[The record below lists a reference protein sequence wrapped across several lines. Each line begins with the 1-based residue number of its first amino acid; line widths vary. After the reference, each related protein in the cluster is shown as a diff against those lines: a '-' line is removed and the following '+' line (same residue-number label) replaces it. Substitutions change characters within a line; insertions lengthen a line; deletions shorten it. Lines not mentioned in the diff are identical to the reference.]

1 MGTIRSSE
9 SHLFL
14 HFILI
19 VMHFYV
25 VICDYY
31 AYGPKYD
38 QESCVDKPDAIKLHN
53 WGGNFY
59 FCTQNIQYPR
69 TTAEVQQIVKGAK
82 KLRVIGSRHSFSKI
96 GDSCGTILS
105 TLGMNSIIKIDR
117 ASFTVTVQPGIT
129 YTDLAPILYTNN
141 LALPNLAALA
151 EISVG
156 GATQT
161 CTHGSGLG
169 NANLATHVRSMQV
182 VLADGSIVQFGP
194 NSAEWGAVACGL
206 GAFGV
211 VTEIELNVVPA
222 YDTISY
228 VFANMP
234 SENLYAHFDEILKL
248 GYKTELLNT
257 LSNPSVWTLTIVTV
271 VANSTEDEKMKHMSS
286 LFGAVRILGPLT
298 IMQTEPNKVQPWY
311 YGLVLLRTGM
321 SGNDGNEIESEFF
334 IPYNHGVAAIKAISS
349 LYPLIR
355 PLISNLLIRT
365 IKEDDLWLSMH
376 NGNVPTV
383 AIHFT
388 WVNNVALVNPVLA
401 QVEQILAQFGARPH
415 WAKHFTM
422 RPSQFLYTYPR
433 LNDFRKLADELDPK
447 HKFRNEFLDYNVF
460 D

>member
-1 MGTIRSSE
+1 
-9 SHLFL
+9 
-14 HFILI
+14 
-19 VMHFYV
+19 MHFYV

-31 AYGPKYD
+31 VYGPKYD
-38 QESCVDKPDAIKLHN
+38 QESCLDKPDAIKLHN

-69 TTAEVQQIVKGAK
+69 TTAQVQQIVKRAK
-82 KLRVIGSRHSFSKI
+82 KLRVIGNRHSFSKI

-117 ASFTVTVQPGIT
+117 ATFTVTVQPGIT
-129 YTDLAPILYTNN
+129 YTDLAPILYTNK

-169 NANLATHVRSMQV
+169 HANLATQIRSMQI
-182 VLADGSIVQFGP
+182 VLADGTIAQFGP
-194 NSAEWGAVACGL
+194 NNAQLGAVACGL

-228 VFANMP
+228 AFANMP
-234 SENLYAHFDEILKL
+234 TENLYAHFDEILRL
-248 GYKTELLNT
+248 GYKTEMLNT
-257 LSNPSVWTLTIVTV
+257 LSNSSVWTLTIVTV
-271 VANSTEDEKMKHMSS
+271 VANSKDDEKMKHMSS
-286 LFGAVRILGPLT
+286 LFGAVRILEPLT
-298 IMQTEPNKVQPWY
+298 IMQTELNKVQPWY

-334 IPYNHGVAAIKAISS
+334 IPYNHGVPAIKAIST

-365 IKEDDLWLSMH
+365 IKEDNLWMSMH

-388 WVNNVALVNPVLA
+388 WVNNLALVNPALA

-422 RPSQFLYTYPR
+422 QPNQFLHTYTR

-460 D
+460 G